1 MTDLSRRSMLA
12 GLAGAAVTATSG
24 CLGAVT
30 GDKPLTFESSAAH
43 VDEATSSDTGYELS
57 EEKAPVV
64 KRDFSVAGQTRTVEV
79 TNHLAVYEKAI
90 DLGPL
95 GSHKAGLFAV
105 YTTPQIDIAGQPF
118 NPIKDMS
125 NRELLAQF
133 QSRYDDLTIKGQV
146 GSTTVQS
153 LGTQATVDKYD
164 ASATLQGTQIPI
176 YIHVTRVKHD
186 GDFVLA
192 IGAYPQRLSG
202 EESTILRLVKNIVH

>member
-1 MTDLSRRSMLA
+1 MLA
-12 GLAGAAVTATSG
+12 GLAGAGVTATSG
-24 CLGAVT
+24 CLSAVT
-30 GDKPLTFESSAAH
+30 GDGPLTFESSAAH
-43 VDEATSSDTGYELS
+43 VDEATSSDTGYELA
-57 EEKAPVV
+57 EEKAPTI
-64 KRDFSVAGQTRTVEV
+64 KRSFSVAGQSREVEV
-79 TNHLAVYEKAI
+79 TNHLSVYEKAI

-105 YTTPQIDIAGQPF
+105 FTTPQIEVAGQTF

-125 NRELLAQF
+125 NRELLSQF
-133 QSRYDDLTIKGQV
+133 QSRYENLSIKGQV

-153 LGTQATVDKYD
+153 LGTQTTVEKYD
-164 ASATLQGTQIPI
+164 ATATLQGTQIPI